1 MQKHPELRTQRRRI
15 EGYVTSDEGKPL
27 ADAWV
32 SLTKF
37 GQGTATDSAG
47 HFIFWIPRTDKTL
60 EVYCNGFE
68 AVIDIQPSDIVL
80 TIRMKPLVNLHTI
93 NTKEKATIRIR
104 GTEP

>member
-1 MQKHPELRTQRRRI
+1 MLKTLNVYKSDSLREQCKTRYGLMTSANTIIETTTTPDTLSEAYMQKHPELRTQRRRI

-47 HFIFWIPRTDKTL
+47 HFIFCR
-60 EVYCNGFE
+60 F
-68 AVIDIQPSDIVL
+68 
-80 TIRMKPLVNLHTI
+80 
-93 NTKEKATIRIR
+93 
-104 GTEP
+104 